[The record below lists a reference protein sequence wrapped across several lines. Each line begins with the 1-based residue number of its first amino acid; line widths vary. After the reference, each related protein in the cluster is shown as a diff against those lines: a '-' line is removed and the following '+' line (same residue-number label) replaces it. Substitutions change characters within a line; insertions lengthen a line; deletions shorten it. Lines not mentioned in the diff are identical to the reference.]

1 MSTHTETNQLPYSIE
16 LTRLH
21 NKQFAPKGGVYIVIR
36 HTDIKNR
43 MKYQSAL
50 LVKSDVV
57 YSDEK
62 AKQELAKAM
71 WSKLKIKY
79 AL

>member
-1 MSTHTETNQLPYSIE
+1 MSTHTETSQLPYSIE

-21 NKQFAPKGGVYIVIR
+21 NKQFAPKGAVYIVIR

-50 LVKSDVV
+50 LVKSDVAYTEQTKMQV
-57 YSDEK
+57 ANALWVKLK
-62 AKQELAKAM
+62 AKF
-71 WSKLKIKY
+71 